1 MAPAVECL
9 GFVAPPLRAS
19 TGLKRWCKVTSSSW
33 QPKTGGEREEPI
45 AVEMADRMRGVPEE
59 DLTCPVCCD
68 IFTDPVLLSCSHSF
82 CRSCVKRCWDTGLRE
97 CPVCRKRTNKSSP
110 PSNLALKNVCE
121 THLET
126 RRQRS
131 VEEKIICN
139 LHGEKLKLFCLVDK
153 QPICVVCQS
162 SKQHKT
168 HDCSP
173 LEEAAVDC
181 KDELALSLKR
191 LQDKLNRLKI
201 IHKSSA
207 DMLKYIKIQALETQR
222 LIKSQFEQLHQVLYN
237 EESARL
243 AAVKKEE
250 EEKVAGMKD
259 KFKEVSAEVLSITE
273 TIAVIQEQL
282 KEDDMVLLK
291 KQKHIARFRRD
302 VRAPVT
308 LDPNTAHP
316 CLILS
321 DELTSLHYSKQPNR
335 CPDNPE
341 RFHFS
346 AEVVGMTTIGSGNHH
361 WVVETGSNQDWLL
374 GVASSSVPRNSEIA
388 ARPENGFWTLCFR
401 DGEFRAMTSPP
412 TTLTVSR
419 TPKQVK
425 VQLDYNKGTVSFVDS
440 ADDTLIYTFTQ
451 TFRETLLPY
460 FYTQSSCPLRILPE
474 KVLVTML
481 RQ

>member
-1 MAPAVECL
+1 M
-9 GFVAPPLRAS
+9 S
-19 TGLKRWCKVTSSSW
+19 
-33 QPKTGGEREEPI
+33 
-45 AVEMADRMRGVPEE
+45 VPEE

-82 CRSCVKRCWDTGLRE
+82 CKSCVKRCWDTGLRE
-97 CPVCRKRTNKSSP
+97 CPVCRKRTSKSNP

-121 THLET
+121 THLQT

-139 LHGEKLKLFCLVDK
+139 VHGEKLKLFCLVDK
-153 QPICVVCQS
+153 QPICVVCQA

-168 HDCSP
+168 HDCLP
-173 LEEAAVDC
+173 LEEAVVDC
-181 KDELALSLKR
+181 KDELALSLER
-191 LQDKLNRLKI
+191 LQDKLNGLKI
-201 IHKSSA
+201 IHRTST
-207 DMLKYIKIQALETQR
+207 DMLKYIKLQALETQR
-222 LIKSQFEQLHQVLYN
+222 LIKSQFEQLHQVLYR

-243 AAVKKEE
+243 DAVKKEE
-250 EEKVAGMKD
+250 EEKAARMKD
-259 KFKEVSAEVLSITE
+259 KFKEISAEVLSITE
-273 TIAVIQEQL
+273 TIAVLQEQL

-291 KQKHIARFRRD
+291 NFKDAQDRSKSAWLGSDVMSGVLIDASKHLCNLKYRIWEKMLD
-302 VRAPVT
+302 HIDYTPVT

-321 DELTSLHYSKQPNR
+321 DDLTSLHYSKQPSR

-346 AEVVGMTTIGSGNHH
+346 AEVVGMTTLGSGNHH

-374 GVASSSVPRNSEIA
+374 GVASSTVPRNSETA

-440 ADDTLIYTFTQ
+440 ADDTLIYTFTH

>member
-1 MAPAVECL
+1 
-9 GFVAPPLRAS
+9 
-19 TGLKRWCKVTSSSW
+19 
-33 QPKTGGEREEPI
+33 
-45 AVEMADRMRGVPEE
+45 MADRMRRAASV
-59 DLTCPVCCD
+59 
-68 IFTDPVLLSCSHSF
+68 I
-82 CRSCVKRCWDTGLRE
+82 
-97 CPVCRKRTNKSSP
+97 NKI
-110 PSNLALKNVCE
+110 LILMDR
-121 THLET
+121 T
-126 RRQRS
+126 RRQSS
-131 VEEKIICN
+131 VEEKNNCN

-162 SKQHKT
+162 SKLHKT

-173 LEEAAVDC
+173 LEEAVLDC
-181 KDELALSLKR
+181 KDELALSLKS
-191 LQDKLNRLKI
+191 LQDKLNCLKR
-201 IHKSSA
+201 IHRSSTDMFNHIKS
-207 DMLKYIKIQALETQR
+207 QTLETQR
-222 LIKSQFEQLHQVLYN
+222 LIKSQFEQLHQVLYH

-250 EEKVAGMKD
+250 EEKIAGMKD
-259 KFKEVSAEVLSITE
+259 KFKELSAEVLSLTE
-273 TIAVIQEQL
+273 TIAVIQEEL

-291 KQKHIARFRRD
+291 NFKATQDRSQSTSLNSDIMSGLLIDVTKHLSNLKHRIWEKMLD
-302 VRAPVT
+302 HIDYSPVT

-321 DELTSLHYSKQPNR
+321 DDLTSLHYSKEPSC

-341 RFHFS
+341 RFHMS
-346 AEVVGMTTIGSGNHH
+346 AEVVGMTTLGSGSHH

-374 GVASSSVPRNSEIA
+374 GVASSSVPRNCEIS

-412 TTLTVSR
+412 TPLTVSR
-419 TPKQVK
+419 TPQQVK
-425 VQLDYNKGTVSFVDS
+425 VQLDYNKGTLSFVDS
-440 ADDTLIYTFTQ
+440 ADDTLIYAFTD

-460 FYTQSSCPLRILPE
+460 FYTQSSHPLRILPD